1 MAEYFELYFIGIS
14 PFYSEYLNI
23 PYSIYDLP
31 ISGLDLNLIFNQL
44 PPFQTMW
51 ICSAPHGLDREI
63 ISSLEEPN

>member
-1 MAEYFELYFIGIS
+1 MQWQNTLNYVSLVFS
-14 PFYSEYLNI
+14 PFILNI

-31 ISGLDLNLIFNQL
+31 ISGLDLNLISNQL